1 MITTVKPPLALEQDF
16 VRYEFKFF
24 LDQLKREEVEA
35 EIANFMSFDGHVHPE
50 LDNAY
55 FVRSLYFDNDAVSYY
70 YEKIDGIKERRKFRV
85 RTYGKSL
92 ESGLP
97 VYLEEKNRD
106 GDRVHKHRVEIDPCH
121 LPAVCDPGGDH
132 DLQKL
137 LPKVNLVDRFLFD
150 SIRRSLK
157 PKVLIDYIR
166 RPYVSS
172 YDMNFRVTFDSV
184 LMSAATNELFPP
196 QWTNW
201 KHSRSGF
208 TVLEVKFFRRIPA
221 WFHRIIQAHNLKR
234 ISFSKFCQGME
245 TTGLAVDLS

>member
-1 MITTVKPPLALEQDF
+1 MTWVAEHTAYEPPNFFSDKMVKGPFKSWKHDHHLVESEGLTTVVDEVAYQVPFGPL
-16 VRYEFKFF
+16 
-24 LDQLKREEVEA
+24 
-35 EIANFMSFDGHVHPE
+35 G
-50 LDNAY
+50 
-55 FVRSLYFDNDAVSYY
+55 
-70 YEKIDGIKERRKFRV
+70 
-85 RTYGKSL
+85 
-92 ESGLP
+92 
-97 VYLEEKNRD
+97 
-106 GDRVHKHRVEIDPCH
+106 
-121 LPAVCDPGGDH
+121 
-132 DLQKL
+132 
-137 LPKVNLVDRFLFD
+137 NLVDRFLFD